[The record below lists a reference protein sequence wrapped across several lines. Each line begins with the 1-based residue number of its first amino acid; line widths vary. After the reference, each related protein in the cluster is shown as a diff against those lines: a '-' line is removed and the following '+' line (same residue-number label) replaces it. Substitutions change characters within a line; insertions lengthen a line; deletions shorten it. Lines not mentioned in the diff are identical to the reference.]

1 MPIRLSDH
9 SYNIFSLCVD
19 RIVISSPSSTVS
31 FSFSILSMKSESI
44 ALLTIGIAGKVKKK
58 LSPLP
63 KGLVIEKMLT
73 RSENKN
79 SYVEEKKKGLSY

>member
-1 MPIRLSDH
+1 MNLPIRLSDH
-9 SYNIFSLCVD
+9 YSNIFSLCVD

-31 FSFSILSMKSESI
+31 FSFSTLSMKSKSI

-63 KGLVIEKMLT
+63 KGLVVEKMLT
-73 RSENKN
+73 RSEKKN
-79 SYVEEKKKGLSY
+79 SYVEEKIS

>member
-1 MPIRLSDH
+1 MPIKLSDH
-9 SYNIFSLCVD
+9 SSNIFSLYVD
-19 RIVISSPSSTVS
+19 QIVISSPSSTVS

-44 ALLTIGIAGKVKKK
+44 ALLTIGIVGKVKKK
-58 LSPLP
+58 LSLLP